1 MEMSSK
7 LLLSQGIIQ
16 YSYYFFWNTFLCRDW
31 SLGHNLAIR
40 TKNHSFKEALMDT
53 NWNHLLN
60 DLNELV
66 TYWLV
71 PSEAGVS

>member
-1 MEMSSK
+1 M
-7 LLLSQGIIQ
+7 
-16 YSYYFFWNTFLCRDW
+16 CRDW